1 MALGTGS
8 WGYELFVVT
17 TWDGYT
23 RQFQSLSEERNLK
36 FTGTFWESKMDRRAF
51 LSRSASVTFGAT
63 LVSAP
68 GLMLGDR
75 TFSHAQSPP
84 VPNNNLMDSK
94 LMDTDARALRS
105 LAQTYFD
112 GAYEMD
118 ADKFASIFHPSSS
131 VTKVGDDGNVSVTPI
146 ATWLAAVRNLKAP
159 KQQGLERHDQILS
172 IDVDGEL
179 ALVKLKLQIPPR
191 YFTDLL
197 SCLKVNGTWKIAQKV
212 MTSKT

>member
-1 MALGTGS
+1 MLSNTASFISRLVLGLGNKR
-8 WGYELFVVT
+8 L
-17 TWDGYT
+17 
-23 RQFQSLSEERNLK
+23 
-36 FTGTFWESKMDRRAF
+36 WESKMDRRAF
-51 LSRSASVTFGAT
+51 LRRSASVAFGAA
-63 LVSAP
+63 LVSAS

-94 LMDTDARALRS
+94 LMDTDARALRA

-118 ADKFASIFHPSSS
+118 ADKFASIFYPSSS

-146 ATWLAAVRNLKAP
+146 AAWLAAVRNLKSP
-159 KQQGLERHDQILS
+159 KQQGLERNDQILS
-172 IDVDGEL
+172 IDVEGEL
-179 ALVKLKLQIPPR
+179 ALVKLKLQILPR
-191 YFTDLL
+191 YVTDIL
-197 SCLKVNGTWKIAQKV
+197 SCLKINGTWKIAQKV